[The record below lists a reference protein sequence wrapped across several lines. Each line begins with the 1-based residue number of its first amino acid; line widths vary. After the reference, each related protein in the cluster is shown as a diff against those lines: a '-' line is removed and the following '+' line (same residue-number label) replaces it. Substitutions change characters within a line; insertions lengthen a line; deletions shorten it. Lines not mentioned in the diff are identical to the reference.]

1 MQYTAVDIHV
11 HVLLKAS
18 TQHLQCSRQ
27 TVRQTDLHKNVP
39 YPPEPGC
46 CPCHRGIT
54 IGDWRDPLDP
64 YLDAQVVY
72 SQYQQGKSTLVQK
85 YLGGKEEEGE
95 EEDQDITPIPSPTG
109 VEGERG
115 NQVDWSLLRSK
126 SLTRELM
133 TVLKEL
139 AYHHSQVSTT

>member
-1 MQYTAVDIHV
+1 MFPT
-11 HVLLKAS
+11 
-18 TQHLQCSRQ
+18 HL
-27 TVRQTDLHKNVP
+27 
-39 YPPEPGC
+39 PEPGC

-64 YLDAQVVY
+64 YLDAQVIY

-95 EEDQDITPIPSPTG
+95 EEEEDITPIPSPTG
-109 VEGERG
+109 GVGERG
-115 NQVDWSLLRSK
+115 NPVDWSLLRCK
-126 SLTRELM
+126 SLTKELM
-133 TVLKEL
+133 TVLHEL